1 MTKYINTSAVYLFCL
16 LLISGCASALNKRTA
31 AKYYEAASRSEA
43 IGDFASA
50 KESYRRALINAKM
63 GDAPPESISAVM
75 YGFGK
80 MQGYTCDYEAA
91 DQTLRE
97 SISLE
102 MALPHSEQ
110 INLAQRYSELARL
123 AIARRKPNE
132 AMGYFQKAIP
142 LMEPMN
148 IRTSDPIGFAKYLDD
163 YAQVLY
169 EVGDHQTSNGIR
181 AQSAELRVKNP
192 GVYAK
197 FTPRY
202 YHDVCRITK

>member
-1 MTKYINTSAVYLFCL
+1 MPKYINTSAVYLLYFL
-16 LLISGCASALNKRTA
+16 LLSGCASELNKRTS

-63 GDAPPESISAVM
+63 GDAPPEAISAVM

-80 MQGYTCDYEAA
+80 MQGYTCDYEAG

-102 MALPHSEQ
+102 MALPHPEQ
-110 INLAQRYSELARL
+110 INLTQRYSELARL
-123 AIARRKPNE
+123 AMARRKPSE
-132 AMGYFQKAIP
+132 AVGYFQKAIP

-163 YAQVLY
+163 YALVLS
-169 EVGDHQTSNGIR
+169 EVGDHQTSNEIR
-181 AQSAELRVKNP
+181 AQSAELRMKNP

-197 FTPRY
+197 FIPRY
-202 YHDVCRITK
+202 YQDACRNNK